1 MVLMIVL
8 GESREEPG
16 SITTS
21 PLVNI
26 LAENLVIQDLIK
38 NVIFL
43 ITLKILGFILSLLVS

>member
-1 MVLMIVL
+1 MIVL

-43 ITLKILGFILSLLVS
+43 ITLKFLGFILSLLVS